1 MRKVMLAMLA
11 VAAVGAGSTAGSAP
25 AAAYDYPWCAQG
37 RGFGI
42 PGDCS
47 YSTYE
52 QCQASA
58 SGRGLYCNVNP
69 RAAFAQQ
76 PRRGRYYR
84 QQYYPY

>member
-11 VAAVGAGSTAGSAP
+11 VAVVGAGSTAGSAP
-25 AAAYDYPWCAQG
+25 AAADYPWCAQG

-58 SGRGLYCNVNP
+58 SGRGLYCNINP

-76 PRRGRYYR
+76 PRRGRHYR